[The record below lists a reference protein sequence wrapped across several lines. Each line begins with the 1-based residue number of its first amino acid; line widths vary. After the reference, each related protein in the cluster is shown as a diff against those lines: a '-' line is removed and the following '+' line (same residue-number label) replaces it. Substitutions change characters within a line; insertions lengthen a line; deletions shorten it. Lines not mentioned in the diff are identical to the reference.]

1 MAFRVRYVMQFNARE
16 ALHMLELRSQPQG
29 HPNYRRIAQEM
40 YHQIA
45 NRAGH
50 EIVAQMFKFID
61 LSAGEDGRL
70 EAEKVL
76 EAKRFNS

>member
-1 MAFRVRYVMQFNARE
+1 
-16 ALHMLELRSQPQG
+16 
-29 HPNYRRIAQEM
+29 M